1 MNYQQEK
8 NLPDNIPKIKVIV
21 RKRPLNK
28 KELDKGHKDIIE
40 IENPCTL
47 IVKEIK
53 TSLDLTKYIDSHKF
67 IFDSV
72 YDENSTNET
81 IYLETVRPLIE
92 SVFYNNTKITC
103 FAFGQTGSGKTFT
116 MMGSNIKKINND
128 NLYIPG
134 FYVLAS
140 YDIFSFLKEKEFSNL
155 TIYISFYEIY
165 CSKLY
170 DLLNNRNLLQI
181 REDAKQNINIIG
193 LTEKEVNDFD
203 SLINLIQYGLKI
215 RTIGITGLNNNSS
228 RSHGIIEIKLMNKI
242 KNKVHG
248 KISFIDLAGSER
260 EQDKININ
268 KKTRIDGAE
277 INKSLLTLKEC
288 IRAMENNQKYFP
300 FRGSKLTLVLRD
312 SFIGNC
318 KTLMIANISPSSFNA
333 DHTLNT
339 LRYAYRVKEL
349 KKENKNKNYTKA
361 KSDKKSACFN
371 KDFIGGLLDKYNNKN
386 NVSENNENLK
396 EEVFYENTLEKKI
409 ENQGIF
415 NLKENDNQIFQNIES
430 ENIHC
435 KTMKKNTINKENL
448 IDLEKKH
455 SKIVDE
461 INKIKSICVDELMC
475 DIYEMGNSLNE
486 EAKIIQK
493 YKDRDINI
501 KEYIKL
507 MKKNLQSKIIKMN
520 YMLINFDKFNAK
532 INEEEE
538 LNSNLSKCNTINLFN

>member
-8 NLPDNIPKIKVIV
+8 NFPDNIPKIKVIV

-116 MMGSNIKKINND
+116 MMGNNIKKINND

-140 YDIFSFLKEKEFSNL
+140 YDIFSLLKEKEFSNL

-170 DLLNNRNLLQI
+170 DLLNNRKVLQI
-181 REDAKQNINIIG
+181 REDGKQNINIIG

-203 SLINLIQYGLKI
+203 SLINLIEYGLKI

-396 EEVFYENTLEKKI
+396 EEVF
-409 ENQGIF
+409 F
-415 NLKENDNQIFQNIES
+415 
-430 ENIHC
+430 
-435 KTMKKNTINKENL
+435 
-448 IDLEKKH
+448 
-455 SKIVDE
+455 
-461 INKIKSICVDELMC
+461 
-475 DIYEMGNSLNE
+475 
-486 EAKIIQK
+486 
-493 YKDRDINI
+493 
-501 KEYIKL
+501 
-507 MKKNLQSKIIKMN
+507 
-520 YMLINFDKFNAK
+520 
-532 INEEEE
+532 
-538 LNSNLSKCNTINLFN
+538 

>member
-1 MNYQQEK
+1 
-8 NLPDNIPKIKVIV
+8 
-21 RKRPLNK
+21 
-28 KELDKGHKDIIE
+28 
-40 IENPCTL
+40 
-47 IVKEIK
+47 
-53 TSLDLTKYIDSHKF
+53 
-67 IFDSV
+67 
-72 YDENSTNET
+72 
-81 IYLETVRPLIE
+81 
-92 SVFYNNTKITC
+92 
-103 FAFGQTGSGKTFT
+103 

-349 KKENKNKNYTKA
+349 KKENKNKNYSKA

-371 KDFIGGLLDKYNNKN
+371 KDFIGGLLNKEKN
-386 NVSENNENLK
+386 
-396 EEVFYENTLEKKI
+396 KKI
-409 ENQGIF
+409 
-415 NLKENDNQIFQNIES
+415 
-430 ENIHC
+430 
-435 KTMKKNTINKENL
+435 
-448 IDLEKKH
+448 
-455 SKIVDE
+455 V
-461 INKIKSICVDELMC
+461 
-475 DIYEMGNSLNE
+475 
-486 EAKIIQK
+486 
-493 YKDRDINI
+493 
-501 KEYIKL
+501 
-507 MKKNLQSKIIKMN
+507 
-520 YMLINFDKFNAK
+520 
-532 INEEEE
+532 
-538 LNSNLSKCNTINLFN
+538 

>member
-8 NLPDNIPKIKVIV
+8 KFSDNIPKIKVIV

-28 KELDKGHKDIIE
+28 KELDKGYNDIIE
-40 IENPCTL
+40 IENPYTL
-47 IVKEIK
+47 LVKEIK

-72 YDENSTNET
+72 YDENSTNEK

-92 SVFYNNTKITC
+92 SAFYNKTKITC

-116 MMGSNIKKINND
+116 MMGNNINKLNND
-128 NLYIPG
+128 NIYIPG

-140 YDIFSFLKEKEFSNL
+140 YDIFSLLKEKEFLNL
-155 TIYISFYEIY
+155 KIHISFYEIY

-170 DLLNNRNLLQI
+170 DLLNNRNILQI
-181 REDAKQNINIIG
+181 REDGKQNINIIG

-228 RSHGIIEIKLMNKI
+228 RSHGIIEIKIINKI
-242 KNKVHG
+242 KNIING

-349 KKENKNKNYTKA
+349 KKENKNKNNSQSKTE
-361 KSDKKSACFN
+361 KKSVSIN
-371 KDFIGGLLDKYNNKN
+371 KDFIGGLLNKCNNKKDDNDN
-386 NVSENNENLK
+386 NDK
-396 EEVFYENTLEKKI
+396 EETFYENTLEKNKL
-409 ENQGIF
+409 NQDIV
-415 NLKENDNQIFQNIES
+415 NLKENKSQIFQNLES
-430 ENIHC
+430 DDENIHC
-435 KTMKKNTINKENL
+435 KSMQKKNINKEY
-448 IDLEKKH
+448 IIELEKKH
-455 SKIVDE
+455 SKILEE
-461 INKIKSICVDELMC
+461 INKIQNICVDELIC
-475 DIYEMGNSLNE
+475 NIYEIGNSLNE
-486 EAKIIQK
+486 EAKIIQQ

-501 KEYIKL
+501 KEYIKI
-507 MKKNLQSKIIKMN
+507 MKKNLQNKIIKMN
-520 YMLINFDKFNAK
+520 SMLINFDKFNAK
-532 INEEEE
+532 INEKEE
-538 LNSNLSKCNTINLFN
+538 LQSNLSKFNTINLFN